1 MSDWRQ
7 VPLAEVANRVT
18 TKNVNGANENVL
30 TVSAE
35 HGLIAQESFF
45 TKKVAS
51 KDTSGYYVVQS
62 GQFVYNKSTS
72 KSAMYGTVAR
82 NLNDEPGVVSPLYFV
97 FEVKDGAALPE
108 YLELA
113 LNSDQFFGSLAGMLR
128 EGARSHGALNVRL
141 KEFYAATV
149 VLPPEPIQRRIV
161 EVIGATNDQITAL
174 DVEAERLLRVRN
186 AVLENML
193 SQGGEEWLSVP
204 LSEAGVLTRGRRFV
218 KNDYSEAGLGCI
230 HYGQIY
236 TDYGASAKRTFTH
249 LPESFRGSMR
259 LAQCGDVVIAGTS
272 ENVEDVGKAVAW
284 LGNDEVAVHDDCF
297 IFRHNLDPMFVSYF
311 FASPIFQHQKRQ
323 FTSVTKVVRI
333 SAANLGKIII
343 PAPPREEQE
352 RISGIASAIDAQISD
367 LRQEAEHLRQMRI
380 ALTSGL
386 LNRTIDI
393 APA

>member
-51 KDTSGYYVVQS
+51 KDTSGYYVVKS

-218 KNDYSEAGLGCI
+218 KNDYSETGLGCI

-259 LAQCGDVVIAGTS
+259 LAQYGDVVIAGTS

-297 IFRHNLDPMFVSYF
+297 IFRHNLDPIFVSYF